1 MSGFR
6 PNSKDKKERKLT
18 FAFARGYHRGVTD
31 ERDRIIDDLLRDSV
45 IITNVDVELL
55 ERVVEIVE
63 G

>member
-18 FAFARGYHRGVTD
+18 FAFARGYHRGTLA
-31 ERDRIIDDLLRDSV
+31 ERERIISDLLKDGV
-45 IITNVDVELL
+45 VITNVEVKIL
-55 ERVVEIVE
+55 ERIIEIVE

>member
-1 MSGFR
+1 MNGFR

-18 FAFARGYHRGVTD
+18 LAFARGYHRGVRE
-31 ERDRIIDDLLRDSV
+31 ERERIITDLLRDSL
-45 IITNVDVELL
+45 IITNVDVKIL

>member
-18 FAFARGYHRGVTD
+18 FAFARGYHRGTVA
-31 ERDRIIDDLLRDSV
+31 ERERIIEALLEDAV
-45 IITNVDVELL
+45 VITNVDVEIL
-55 ERVVEIVE
+55 ERIVEIVE

>member
-18 FAFARGYHRGVTD
+18 FAFARGYHRGTTA
-31 ERDRIIDDLLRDSV
+31 ERERIIEDLLRDAV
-45 IITNVDVELL
+45 VITNVDVKVL
-55 ERVVEIVE
+55 ERIVEIVE

>member
-31 ERDRIIDDLLRDSV
+31 ERDRIIEDLLRDSV

>member
-1 MSGFR
+1 MNGFR

-18 FAFARGYHRGVTD
+18 FAFARGYHRGVRE
-31 ERDRIIDDLLRDSV
+31 ERERIITDLLSDSL
-45 IITNVDVELL
+45 IITNVDVKIL

>member
-6 PNSKDKKERKLT
+6 PDRKEKKERKIT
-18 FAFARGYHRGVTD
+18 FAFARGYHRGVRE
-31 ERDRIIDDLLRDSV
+31 ERERIIADLLQDAV
-45 IITNVDVELL
+45 IITNVDVKLL